1 MARFLD
7 TEGHW
12 AENDIEKAADKGVVS
27 GFDDG
32 TFKPDEGV
40 TRAQLCSIL
49 NRLGLL
55 D

>member
-12 AENDIEKAADKGVVS
+12 AEASIDKAAEKGIVN
-27 GFDDG
+27 GFDDN
-32 TFKPDEGV
+32 TFKPDDGV
-40 TRAQLCSIL
+40 TRAQLCAIID
-49 NRLGLL
+49 RLGLL

>member
-1 MARFLD
+1 MARFID

-12 AENDIEKAADKGVVS
+12 AEKSIEKAADKGAVS
-27 GFDDG
+27 GFEDG
-32 TFKPDEGV
+32 SFQPDANV

-49 NRLGLL
+49 DRLGLL